1 CTPPWG
7 GDFERRFGWQAGAP
21 AVLSLN
27 VQAAMGPVREPQR
40 SEFVLLMRHF
50 LERFFNHETASP
62 DGDGKTRLVQ
72 LAFAAGLPGFVVA
85 IYLWPIYHPFPGWPP
100 GSTAAVPP
108 TYWMQLNH
116 HF

>member
-1 CTPPWG
+1 MR
-7 GDFERRFGWQAGAP
+7 GDFQKLLVSQDGAP

-62 DGDGKTRLVQ
+62 DGDGKTRLILQ
-72 LAFAAGLPGFVVA
+72 LPAGSPSASTDSDRSKCRTRVGRARSSLRGYRHSADVA
-85 IYLWPIYHPFPGWPP
+85 
-100 GSTAAVPP
+100 
-108 TYWMQLNH
+108 
-116 HF
+116 